1 MAYYSSSYYMD
12 DHGEYDG
19 DYPLTHSY
27 SSYDSAAV
35 QDSMAYS
42 SYKSNDYQIFA
53 YDPIPLF
60 VAYDPV
66 SSYSRTAY
74 SVCTSSEPKY
84 IQYDPDLYFP
94 AQTQFIISYSVSE
107 SGEPDFEEYDPTP
120 YGGGYDLTQTYGKP
134 LPPSDETCYPRSTTD
149 LGTFPLNGVSSVPI
163 TSPIGEKEVEQHA
176 KTPPSESQPQ
186 PPAINE
192 TEQQQLREYDHDHGN
207 SQREPLDLY
216 PGEQGKSQ
224 GLPGGLFPD
233 NVISFDLDQ
242 NGRLEVHLD
251 GPCMAKYETR
261 VHFDS
266 VVRANLSYGGLGLE
280 GISQEELFLWFPV
293 KGIIVSDPSSGLI
306 LFDIGLAHKQLS
318 RSLFEDPP
326 VCKPQ
331 GALLENF
338 GRKMGFAVLR

>member
-1 MAYYSSSYYMD
+1 MSLTPKSFFFHFLSLLLLLLLLSATSSS
-12 DHGEYDG
+12 
-19 DYPLTHSY
+19 S
-27 SSYDSAAV
+27 
-35 QDSMAYS
+35 
-42 SYKSNDYQIFA
+42 
-53 YDPIPLF
+53 
-60 VAYDPV
+60 
-66 SSYSRTAY
+66 
-74 SVCTSSEPKY
+74 
-84 IQYDPDLYFP
+84 IQNLL
-94 AQTQFIISYSVSE
+94 Q
-107 SGEPDFEEYDPTP
+107 
-120 YGGGYDLTQTYGKP
+120 
-134 LPPSDETCYPRSTTD
+134 
-149 LGTFPLNGVSSVPI
+149 
-163 TSPIGEKEVEQHA
+163 
-176 KTPPSESQPQ
+176 
-186 PPAINE
+186 
-192 TEQQQLREYDHDHGN
+192 
-207 SQREPLDLY
+207 
-216 PGEQGKSQ
+216 SQ

-266 VVRANLSYGGLGLE
+266 VVRANLSYGGLVGLE

>member
-74 SVCTSSEPKY
+74 SVSTSSEPKY

-134 LPPSDETCYPRSTTD
+134 LPPSDETCYPRSTHD
-149 LGTFPLNGVSSVPI
+149 LGTLPLNGVSSVPI
-163 TSPIGEKEVEQHA
+163 TSTIGEKEVEELA

-192 TEQQQLREYDHDHGN
+192 TEQQQLGEYDHDHGN

-216 PGEQGKSQ
+216 PGEESKEKYGDDHSPWSGYGNGYEYEKQVSVPEIPSGY
-224 GLPGGLFPD
+224 GLEAMDLCEGLF
-233 NVISFDLDQ
+233 
-242 NGRLEVHLD
+242 GYW
-251 GPCMAKYETR
+251 PCLTR
-261 VHFDS
+261 YARRVNDCQQVADYGNCSNQWKESADYLFGNPYPYGERSDDA
-266 VVRANLSYGGLGLE
+266 RSYGNAVYSYE
-280 GISQEELFLWFPV
+280 RHYQQV
-293 KGIIVSDPSSGLI
+293 
-306 LFDIGLAHKQLS
+306 
-318 RSLFEDPP
+318 EDSWS
-326 VCKPQ
+326 
-331 GALLENF
+331 A
-338 GRKMGFAVLR
+338 